1 MLMCFRVTI
10 VFTFTWA
17 AKEEVLGNTCGRGVT
32 CLEVTAPSLLPLI
45 PLASPLPLTCACVRG
60 GGLPVCRISATV
72 TCLRSQ
78 DPPAHQTRMRLR
90 KARGG
95 LAFSN
100 QREAS

>member
-72 TCLRSQ
+72 TSEVPGPSSTSNKDALEEG
-78 DPPAHQTRMRLR
+78 TRGAGFLQPE
-90 KARGG
+90 G
-95 LAFSN
+95 S
-100 QREAS
+100 